1 MLVNENEFIRD
12 NWNEFVHVEA
22 LRNYLK
28 TVPVTHIQGID
39 DSNIA
44 SILNLNIGKNEHGET
59 TVTFDGI
66 TNDGQTI
73 QLYFKPE
80 IEDRVSQM
88 IEDAKQLF
96 RQLDDNSTIKLKTLT
111 VNFEKDNESFKIVDY
126 NDNEASLNIPAIAQ
140 REATKEATKLIN
152 ELVPKMI
159 TDIVTPLINDSD
171 VLKIDLSDTTAYFYT
186 KQEGENAKL
195 TGENI
200 IISAGN
206 ENENMF
212 VVSHIHDKKTD
223 NTVSHTSLN
232 LDLKKATTS
241 KLDQEDEENA
251 PLFPDSLVSAMYASY
266 IILPLNMKYEDLEK
280 YNVLNDA
287 ILGVPFDVITIVEG
301 SADTIKGL
309 YNGIVSYTIP
319 TGDKKGEETAAIKIA
334 TITSDFTT
342 LTSYIR
348 YRD

>member
-22 LRNYLK
+22 LRQYLK

-39 DSNIA
+39 DNNIS
-44 SILNLNIGKNEHGET
+44 SILNLDIGKNEHGET
-59 TVTFDGI
+59 TVTLDGI

-73 QLYFKPE
+73 QLYFVPE
-80 IEDRVSQM
+80 IEERVKQM

-96 RQLDDNSTIKLKTLT
+96 RELEDNSTIKLKTLT
-111 VNFEKDNESFKIVDY
+111 INVEKESIKIVDY
-126 NDNEASLNIPAIAQ
+126 NDNEATLNIPAIAQ
-140 REATKEATKLIN
+140 REATNLIKG
-152 ELVPKMI
+152 LVPRMI
-159 TDIVTPLINDSD
+159 TDIVTPLINESG
-171 VLKIDLSDTTAYFYT
+171 VLQIDLSDTTAYFYS
-186 KQEGENAKL
+186 KEDGENAKL

-200 IISAGN
+200 IISVN

-223 NTVSHTSLN
+223 NTVSHASLN
-232 LDLKKATTS
+232 LDLKRATAS

-251 PLFPDSLVSAMYASY
+251 PLFPDSLVSSKYGSY
-266 IILPLNMKYEDLEK
+266 IIVPLDMKYEDLEK

-287 ILGVPFDVITIVEG
+287 ILGVPFDVIVIVEG
-301 SADTIKGL
+301 IADTVKGL
-309 YNGIVSYTIP
+309 YNGIVPYTIP
-319 TGDKKGEETAAIKIA
+319 NGDKKGEKTAAIKIA
-334 TITSDFTT
+334 TITDDYTSH
-342 LTSYIR
+342 TSYIR

>member
-22 LRNYLK
+22 LRHYLK

-39 DSNIA
+39 DNNIE

-59 TVTFDGI
+59 TVTLDGI

-111 VNFEKDNESFKIVDY
+111 VNVEKESIKIVDY
-126 NDNEASLNIPAIAQ
+126 NDQEATLNIPAIAQ

-159 TDIVTPLINDSD
+159 KDIGLFTD
-171 VLKIDLSDTTAYFYT
+171 DLSDSTIYFYS
-186 KQEGENAKL
+186 KEDPDNNAKL
-195 TGENI
+195 VGKNLI
-200 IISAGN
+200 VSMGIN
-206 ENENMF
+206 EYDNSF
-212 VVSHIHDKKTD
+212 IASYIHDKDKDITISSKVL
-223 NTVSHTSLN
+223 NVTIKRYTSE
-232 LDLKKATTS
+232 
-241 KLDQEDEENA
+241 KLDQEDEANA
-251 PLFPDSLVSAMYASY
+251 ALFPESY
-266 IILPLNMKYEDLEK
+266 ITRTYPTYIIIPLDASIEDLEK
-280 YNVLNDA
+280 YQKQDQFIA
-287 ILGVPFDVITIVEG
+287 GVPFNIFTDIEETI
-301 SADTIKGL
+301 DTVKAMF
-309 YNGIVSYTIP
+309 NGIVTFTYP
-319 TGDKKGEETAAIKIA
+319 EGEKKGQTTAALKIA
-334 TITSDFTT
+334 TPQIDYTT
-342 LTSYIR
+342 LTTYIN
-348 YRD
+348 YRE

>member
-22 LRNYLK
+22 LRHYLK

-39 DSNIA
+39 DNNIE

-59 TVTFDGI
+59 TVTLDGI

-111 VNFEKDNESFKIVDY
+111 VNVEKESIKIVDY
-126 NDNEASLNIPAIAQ
+126 NDQEATLNIPAIAQ

-159 TDIVTPLINDSD
+159 KDIGLFTD
-171 VLKIDLSDTTAYFYT
+171 DLSDSTIYFYS
-186 KQEGENAKL
+186 KEDPDNNAKL
-195 TGENI
+195 VGKNLI
-200 IISAGN
+200 VSMGIN
-206 ENENMF
+206 EYDNSF
-212 VVSHIHDKKTD
+212 IASYIHDKDKDITISSK
-223 NTVSHTSLN
+223 VLN
-232 LDLKKATTS
+232 VTIKRYTAE
-241 KLDQEDEENA
+241 KLDQKDEANA
-251 PLFPDSLVSAMYASY
+251 ALFPESY
-266 IILPLNMKYEDLEK
+266 ITRTYPTYIIIPLDASIEDLDK
-280 YNVLNDA
+280 YQKQDQFIA
-287 ILGVPFDVITIVEG
+287 GVPFNIFTDIEETI
-301 SADTIKGL
+301 DTVKAMF
-309 YNGIVSYTIP
+309 NGIVTFTYP
-319 TGDKKGEETAAIKIA
+319 EGEKKGQTTAALKIA
-334 TITSDFTT
+334 TPQIDYTT
-342 LTSYIR
+342 LTTYIN
-348 YRD
+348 YRE

>member
-22 LRNYLK
+22 LRHYLK

-39 DSNIA
+39 DNNIE

-59 TVTFDGI
+59 TVTLDGI

-111 VNFEKDNESFKIVDY
+111 VNVEKESIKIVDY
-126 NDNEASLNIPAIAQ
+126 NDQEATLNIPAIAQ

-159 TDIVTPLINDSD
+159 KDIGLFTV
-171 VLKIDLSDTTAYFYT
+171 DLSDSTIYFYS
-186 KQEGENAKL
+186 KEDPDNNAKL
-195 TGENI
+195 VGKNSI
-200 IISAGN
+200 VSMGIN
-206 ENENMF
+206 EYDNSF
-212 VVSHIHDKKTD
+212 IASYIHDKDKDITISSKVL
-223 NTVSHTSLN
+223 NVTIKRYTSE
-232 LDLKKATTS
+232 
-241 KLDQEDEENA
+241 KLDQEDEANA
-251 PLFPDSLVSAMYASY
+251 ALFPESY
-266 IILPLNMKYEDLEK
+266 ITRTYPTYIIIPLDASIEDLEK
-280 YNVLNDA
+280 YQKQDQFIA
-287 ILGVPFDVITIVEG
+287 GVPFNIFTDIEETI
-301 SADTIKGL
+301 DTVKAMF
-309 YNGIVSYTIP
+309 NGIVTFTYP
-319 TGDKKGEETAAIKIA
+319 DGEKKGQTTAALKIA
-334 TITSDFTT
+334 TPQIDYTT
-342 LTSYIR
+342 LTTYIN
-348 YRD
+348 YRE

>member
-22 LRNYLK
+22 LRHYLK

-39 DSNIA
+39 DNNIE

-59 TVTFDGI
+59 TVTLDGI

-111 VNFEKDNESFKIVDY
+111 VNVEKESIKIVDY
-126 NDNEASLNIPAIAQ
+126 NDQEATLNIPAIAQ

-159 TDIVTPLINDSD
+159 KDIGLFTD
-171 VLKIDLSDTTAYFYT
+171 DLSDSTIYFYS
-186 KQEGENAKL
+186 KEDPDNNAKL
-195 TGENI
+195 VGKNLI
-200 IISAGN
+200 VSMGIN
-206 ENENMF
+206 EYDNSF
-212 VVSHIHDKKTD
+212 IASYIHDKDKDITISSK
-223 NTVSHTSLN
+223 VLN
-232 LDLKKATTS
+232 VTIKRYTAE
-241 KLDQEDEENA
+241 KLDQKDEANA
-251 PLFPDSLVSAMYASY
+251 ALFPESY
-266 IILPLNMKYEDLEK
+266 ITRTYPTYIIIPLDASIEDLEK
-280 YNVLNDA
+280 YQKQDQFIA
-287 ILGVPFDVITIVEG
+287 GVPFNIFTDIEETI
-301 SADTIKGL
+301 DTVKAMF
-309 YNGIVSYTIP
+309 NGIVTFTYP
-319 TGDKKGEETAAIKIA
+319 EGEKKGQTTAALKIA
-334 TITSDFTT
+334 TPQIDYTT
-342 LTSYIR
+342 LTTYIN
-348 YRD
+348 YRE

>member
-22 LRNYLK
+22 LRHYLK

-44 SILNLNIGKNEHGET
+44 SILNLNIGKNEHNET
-59 TVTFDGI
+59 TVTLDGI

-111 VNFEKDNESFKIVDY
+111 VNFEKDKESFKIVDY
-126 NDNEASLNIPAIAQ
+126 NDNEATLNIPAIAQ

-159 TDIVTPLINDSD
+159 KDIGLFTA
-171 VLKIDLSDTTAYFYT
+171 DLSDSTIYFYT
-186 KQEGENAKL
+186 KEEPDSNAKL
-195 TGENI
+195 VGKNSI
-200 IISAGN
+200 VSMGIN
-206 ENENMF
+206 EYDDSF
-212 VVSHIHDKKTD
+212 IASYIHDKDKDITISSK
-223 NTVSHTSLN
+223 VLN
-232 LDLKKATTS
+232 ITIKRYTTE
-241 KLDQEDEENA
+241 KLDQEDEANA
-251 PLFPDSLVSAMYASY
+251 SLFPESEISLSYPTY
-266 IILPLNMKYEDLEK
+266 IIIPLDASIEDLEK
-280 YNVLNDA
+280 YQKQDQFIV
-287 ILGVPFDVITIVEG
+287 GVPFNIFARVEETIDSVK
-301 SADTIKGL
+301 AMF
-309 YNGIVSYTIP
+309 NGIVSFTYP
-319 TGDKKGEETAAIKIA
+319 EGEKQGQTTAALKIA
-334 TITSDFTT
+334 TPQIDYTT
-342 LTSYIR
+342 VTTYIN
-348 YRD
+348 YRE

>member
-44 SILNLNIGKNEHGET
+44 SILNLNIGKNEQGET
-59 TVTFDGI
+59 TVTLDGI

-111 VNFEKDNESFKIVDY
+111 VNFEKDKESFTIVDD

-152 ELVPKMI
+152 ELVPKM
-159 TDIVTPLINDSD
+159 TKDIGLFTA
-171 VLKIDLSDTTAYFYT
+171 DLSDCTIYFYT
-186 KQEGENAKL
+186 KEDPDSNAKL
-195 TGENI
+195 VGK
-200 IISAGN
+200 N
-206 ENENMF
+206 EITSMGTNEYDDSF
-212 VVSHIHDKKTD
+212 IASYIHDKEKDITISSKVLNLAIKP
-223 NTVSHTSLN
+223 NTVEI
-232 LDLKKATTS
+232 
-241 KLDQEDEENA
+241 LDQKDEANA
-251 PLFPDSLVSAMYASY
+251 VLFPESGITRTYQSF
-266 IILPLNMKYEDLEK
+266 IIIPLEESIENLEK
-280 YNVLNDA
+280 YQKQDQFIA
-287 ILGVPFDVITIVEG
+287 GVPFNIFFNVEETIDSVK
-301 SADTIKGL
+301 AMF
-309 YNGIVSYTIP
+309 NGIVAFTYP
-319 TGDKKGEETAAIKIA
+319 DGEKQGQTTAALKIA
-334 TITSDFTT
+334 TPQIDYTT
-342 LTSYIR
+342 VTTYIN
-348 YRD
+348 YRE

>member
-22 LRNYLK
+22 LRHYLK

-59 TVTFDGI
+59 TVTLDGI

-111 VNFEKDNESFKIVDY
+111 VNFEKDKESFKIVDY
-126 NDNEASLNIPAIAQ
+126 NDNEATLNIPAIAQ

-152 ELVPKMI
+152 ELVPKMVK
-159 TDIVTPLINDSD
+159 DIGLFTADLNDST
-171 VLKIDLSDTTAYFYT
+171 IYFYS
-186 KQEGENAKL
+186 KEDPDNNAKL
-195 TGENI
+195 VGKNVI
-200 IISAGN
+200 DSMGIDNSFIASY
-206 ENENMF
+206 
-212 VVSHIHDKKTD
+212 IHDKEKDITIS
-223 NTVSHTSLN
+223 NKVLNIAIPHETS
-232 LDLKKATTS
+232 K
-241 KLDQEDEENA
+241 KLDQEDEENSG
-251 PLFPDSLVSAMYASY
+251 LFPETYITRRYPTY
-266 IILPLNMKYEDLEK
+266 IIIPLDASIEDLKK
-280 YNVLNDA
+280 YQKQDQFIV
-287 ILGVPFDVITIVEG
+287 GVPFNIFSNVEETIDSVK
-301 SADTIKGL
+301 AMF
-309 YNGIVSYTIP
+309 NGIVRFTYP
-319 TGDKKGEETAAIKIA
+319 EGEKQGQTTAALKIA
-334 TITSDFTT
+334 TPQIDYTKMAT
-342 LTSYIR
+342 YIN
-348 YRD
+348 YRE

>member
-1 MLVNENEFIRD
+1 MLVNENEFISD

-59 TVTFDGI
+59 TVTLDGI

-96 RQLDDNSTIKLKTLT
+96 RQLVDNSTIKLKTLT
-111 VNFEKDNESFKIVDY
+111 VNIEKESFTIVDY
-126 NDNEASLNIPAIAQ
+126 NDNEATLNIPAIAQ

-159 TDIVTPLINDSD
+159 KDIGLFTA
-171 VLKIDLSDTTAYFYT
+171 DLSDSTIYFYS
-186 KQEGENAKL
+186 KEDPDNNARLVGK
-195 TGENI
+195 N
-200 IISAGN
+200 S
-206 ENENMF
+206 
-212 VVSHIHDKKTD
+212 VVSMGLNEYDDSFIASYTHDKDKDITISHKVLNIAIKR
-223 NTVSHTSLN
+223 NTSE
-232 LDLKKATTS
+232 
-241 KLDQEDEENA
+241 KLDQEDETNA
-251 PLFPDSLVSAMYASY
+251 PLFPESDITRTYPIF
-266 IILPLNMKYEDLEK
+266 IIIPLEESIENLEK
-280 YNVLNDA
+280 YQKQDQF
-287 ILGVPFDVITIVEG
+287 ITGVPFNIFCNIEETIDPVK
-301 SADTIKGL
+301 AMF
-309 YNGIVSYTIP
+309 NGIVAFTYP
-319 TGDKKGEETAAIKIA
+319 DGEKQGQTTAALKIA
-334 TITSDFTT
+334 TPYIDYTT
-342 LTSYIR
+342 VTTYIN
-348 YRD
+348 YRE

>member
-39 DSNIA
+39 DSNIS

-59 TVTFDGI
+59 TVTLDGI

-126 NDNEASLNIPAIAQ
+126 NDSEATLNIPAIAQ

-152 ELVPKMI
+152 ELVPKM
-159 TDIVTPLINDSD
+159 TKDIGLFTA
-171 VLKIDLSDTTAYFYT
+171 DLSESTIYFYT
-186 KQEGENAKL
+186 KEDPDNNARLVGK
-195 TGENI
+195 N
-200 IISAGN
+200 S
-206 ENENMF
+206 
-212 VVSHIHDKKTD
+212 VVSMGLNEYDDSFIASYTHDKDKDITISHKVLNIAIKR
-223 NTVSHTSLN
+223 NTSE
-232 LDLKKATTS
+232 
-241 KLDQEDEENA
+241 KLDQEDETNA
-251 PLFPDSLVSAMYASY
+251 PLFPESGITRTYPSFIIIPLDAS
-266 IILPLNMKYEDLEK
+266 IEDLEMYHK
-280 YNVLNDA
+280 HDQYL
-287 ILGVPFDVITIVEG
+287 IGVPFNILVNVEETF
-301 SADTIKGL
+301 DTIKGMF
-309 YNGIVSYTIP
+309 NGIVDFTYP
-319 TGDKKGEETAAIKIA
+319 EGEKQGQTTAALKIA
-334 TITSDFTT
+334 TQYNDYTT
-342 LTSYIR
+342 LTTYIN
-348 YRD
+348 YRE